1 LRRNGREDR
10 APAVAVLTCMTGRR
24 LVGQPGPQRAAR
36 AWHRRQP
43 NSGHRACRHKGYCR
57 RRRRGEPSAKS
68 TGRRP
73 AELICTPSQK
83 LIPLLIPLLSREQ
96 RKFALIF
103 LQKFRC
109 YADKF
114 RCSSLRGIRAAS
126 IWFGLMLLAR
136 FAGSKGPFEI
146 PLLAAEF
153 SGLRR
158 RRTSTRSTIASGIVA
173 PFSLIGIPQSVNSA
187 SARSDGSARPPADPP
202 TGPGE

>member
-10 APAVAVLTCMTGRR
+10 APAVAVLTCMTGHR

-43 NSGHRACRHKGYCR
+43 NSGHPSCRHKGCDR
-57 RRRRGEPSAKS
+57 RRWRGEPGAQS
-68 TGRRP
+68 TGRRA
-73 AELICTPSQK
+73 AELICAPFEPASAAN
-83 LIPLLIPLLSREQ
+83 PLLSREQ

-114 RCSSLRGIRAAS
+114 RCSALRGIRAAS